1 MVVSGICSVDRTID
15 VFAIVPIRMHE
26 DAGGRVGW
34 VRVGVGTIGHFVG
47 LGGAAC
53 LIEPI
58 FFVVRSLVV
67 AIAELDHDILAA
79 GDGTELGALERTVEG
94 VACGKRIQVPVRL
107 VAVVPV
113 VTGVIIAGVEYA
125 LIRFIIARVVHR
137 SRSSLR
143 SFIRRV
149 LSSLSSLRKSASG
162 DGKKGSNSLELF
174 VHL

>member
-34 VRVGVGTIGHFVG
+34 VRVGVGTIGHCVG
-47 LGGAAC
+47 LGGAAG
-53 LIEPI
+53 LIVGV
-58 FFVVRSLVV
+58 FVVVRSLVV

-125 LIRFIIARVVHR
+125 LIRFIIARIVHR
-137 SRSSLR
+137 S
-143 SFIRRV
+143 
-149 LSSLSSLRKSASG
+149 
-162 DGKKGSNSLELF
+162 
-174 VHL
+174 